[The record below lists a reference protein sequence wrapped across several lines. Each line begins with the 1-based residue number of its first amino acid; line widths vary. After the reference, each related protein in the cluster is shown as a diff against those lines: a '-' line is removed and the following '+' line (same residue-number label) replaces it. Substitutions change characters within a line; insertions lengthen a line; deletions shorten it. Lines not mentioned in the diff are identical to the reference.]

1 MNISTS
7 LDKSIAF
14 EAEQTTIKDRNQKQL
29 EEESAAFEQVLA
41 QTNGV
46 SSTEMSYKS
55 TNLDEDKTLTTF
67 KDPINGKDVSV
78 ALDNKTIERL
88 KKHFGDDDVYTSK
101 NGIVKLDN
109 EAEAYVSGW
118 FADIAYNRNFIGA
131 DEDKDG
137 KISKSEYENTKN
149 NFEAQITIGVN
160 KENNKEVSVSET
172 IGKAYINSI
181 NNDEFVGLYRSHN
194 AAKSLDDELNTTIN
208 IDKDFNSKVDI
219 QEAYSADSKM
229 TKEELLL
236 AHVNSI
242 SIEDIVKSTFSKEQ
256 QEEKLSDLEKLK
268 AYFNDILSLAVAFL
282 LDEDEGKMK
291 DIMQR
296 LKESKGDTSVLSE
309 VEKALVKNLTKMDLQ
324 ENGKY
329 LMDDITKVLDL
340 FNNNILNRSEE
351 DRKDNKKTNDEE
363 KFQISSDKTS
373 KQV

>member
-41 QTNGV
+41 QTNGI

-109 EAEAYVSGW
+109 KAEAYVSGW

-172 IGKAYINSI
+172 IGKSYINSI

-242 SIEDIVKSTFSKEQ
+242 SIEDIVKSNFSKEQ

-296 LKESKGDTSVLSE
+296 LKESKGDISVLSE